1 MASPNPTTVKFL
13 CSYGGRI
20 TPRYPDGKLRYQGG
34 HTRVLSVSRSIS
46 FTELERKI
54 GEICGMKVNIRCQLP
69 TDDLDALVTVS
80 SDEDLTNLME
90 EYDMVTTAP
99 LLKIRAFLTPPKSK
113 TSSPPLSTASSSSS
127 SSSSKSSSRSRSP
140 SSPSSKPEN
149 CSVCVE
155 RSIRNNGGYVHR
167 SPSQNQFY
175 QIHY

>member
-1 MASPNPTTVKFL
+1 
-13 CSYGGRI
+13 
-20 TPRYPDGKLRYQGG
+20 
-34 HTRVLSVSRSIS
+34 
-46 FTELERKI
+46 
-54 GEICGMKVNIRCQLP
+54 MKVNIRCQLP

-99 LLKIRAFLTPPKSK
+99 LLKIRAFLTPPKSTTAK
-113 TSSPPLSTASSSSS
+113 TSSPPLSTASASTSS

-149 CSVCVE
+149 CSVCAE